1 MGNLR
6 PMRMLHIALF
16 VLALGLTAPAMAQN
30 FNPRVTIFAA
40 GSFLRGDRAF
50 IADDDP
56 FLSEFDNSAR
66 IGFRGTGDLT
76 DFWGLEV
83 SYAFSGHD
91 LRIIKLDDFPPEER
105 RFPISVHQLFGN
117 GLYYFSSPDKTLRPF
132 VTVGIGW
139 TRFSPTDQAKVI
151 ALADEFIADRAGLA
165 SSDRFGLAFGV
176 GVEGRVNRW
185 VGVRTDLRDYVTGI
199 PRFGLPEFSFPVSG
213 SIHNVEASV
222 GVVFYLP

>member
-6 PMRMLHIALF
+6 PMRMLHIVLF

-30 FNPRVTIFAA
+30 FNPRVTIFVA
-40 GSFLRGDRAF
+40 GSFLRGDKAF

-76 DFWGLEV
+76 DFWALEV
-83 SYAFSGHD
+83 TYAFTRHD
-91 LRIIKLDDFPPEER
+91 LGIFKLDEFPPEEQ
-105 RFPISVHQLFGN
+105 RFPISVHQFFGN

-151 ALADEFIADRAGLA
+151 ALADEFIADRARLA

-176 GVEGRVNRW
+176 GIEGRVNRW

-199 PRFGLPEFSFPVSG
+199 PRFGWSEFSFPVSG
-213 SIHNVEASV
+213 SIHNVEVSV
-222 GVVFYLP
+222 GVVFYPP